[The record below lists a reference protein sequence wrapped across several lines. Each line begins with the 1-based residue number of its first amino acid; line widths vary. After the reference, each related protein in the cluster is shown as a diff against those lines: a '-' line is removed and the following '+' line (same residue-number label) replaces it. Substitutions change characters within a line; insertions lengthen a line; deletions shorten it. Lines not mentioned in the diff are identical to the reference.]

1 MGEVLLEVR
10 NLTKVFPGTV
20 ALEDVNIQFNR
31 GEIHGII
38 GKNGAG
44 KSTLLN
50 ILSGILA
57 PSSGQIIVRGIEHA
71 RLNTAKAKRE
81 GITIVTQKPEV
92 VPDFTVVQN
101 LFLPRFIRGKLGFL
115 DWKRMREETDRIFAE
130 AGLRIDCKRR
140 MRDLSLDE
148 EQVFLL
154 LKAFGV
160 DKKEFILLDEVTT
173 SFSRKEQE
181 FFYQLI
187 EDQKRKGN
195 LIIFISHRLDEMM
208 RICDRVTV
216 LRDGK
221 AIGTLEKAALSKEV
235 LARMIVGGKGEKPE
249 KEETFSEAGAAA
261 SAPAKKLVLGVRG
274 FSRAGY
280 FQDVSFDVHEG
291 EIVGLAGLVGS
302 GRTELLRAI
311 QGIDPAEQGTLIL
324 HNGRRARFTSSRAAI
339 HSGIVYLTENRDEDG
354 LINNHSVRKNLT
366 LSYLLSVAKRAWIR
380 KSEEEKTARPAR
392 ANIGNPH
399 QLVGRRC
406 AEPER
411 RKPAEGT
418 LGTGGFHQRQ
428 GASVGRAHQ
437 RDRHLRETQRA
448 GLDPQQ
454 PEPGCRDRPDLAG
467 PGRPA
472 GGVRSDPGAGR
483 RKDPVTIQQGRI
495 RRAGDLPGG
504 SRDQLSGGEVL
515 CRTCEL
521 KPNSM
526 SWTT

>member
-20 ALEDVNIQFNR
+20 ALEDVNIQFKR

-115 DWKRMREETDRIFAE
+115 DWKKMREETERIFAE
-130 AGLRIDCKRR
+130 AGLQIDSKRR

-221 AIGTLEKAALSKEV
+221 AIGTLEKDALSKEV
-235 LARMIVGGKGEKPE
+235 LARMIVGDKGEKPE
-249 KEETFSEAGAAA
+249 KEDTFPEAGAAA

-380 KSEEEKTARPAR
+380 KSEEERTASR
-392 ANIGNPH
+392 
-399 QLVGRRC
+399 LVQ
-406 AEPER
+406 
-411 RKPAEGT
+411 T
-418 LGTGGFHQRQ
+418 LEILT
-428 GASVGRAHQ
+428 SS
-437 RDRHLRETQRA
+437 
-448 GLDPQQ
+448 LDEDVQN
-454 PEPGCRDRPDLAG
+454 
-467 PGRPA
+467 
-472 GGVRSDPGAGR
+472 
-483 RKDPVTIQQGRI
+483 
-495 RRAGDLPGG
+495 
-504 SRDQLSGGEVL
+504 LSGGNRQKVLLGRVASTSAKVLLLDEPTKGIDISAKRSVLGSIRNNLSRAAGIILTSPGLEDLLEVCDRIL
-515 CRTCEL
+515 VLVDGRIQSQYNRAEYDEL
-521 KPNSM
+521 VIYRAVQGIS
-526 SWTT
+526 